1 MLHTLTG
8 AVAAT
13 GLEASTILAAI
24 RNGQITASQDLF
36 GEWHLED
43 DELQRLKSSIHK
55 ADIGEEGSP
64 RSTEPTLIKL
74 EAEAGAL
81 IKQTRPDLRR
91 HHCGPGDAPDGSDWS
106 RGSRQLVVG
115 RSPLRQGSII
125 LSEMAP
131 TSADDIWIDTRD
143 RLAASISR
151 TCAYHY
157 RSAVAGALLV
167 TLVIG
172 WVGGWNSHLLWR
184 LYAPLH
190 GSENPGMLNIPT
202 KPDGQLAQHATKMG
216 KVDSKRI
223 RFSHPTDSTQSI
235 SLGRK
240 SDTTG
245 DWVRPAS
252 PVPETRPT
260 TIEGWY
266 VREVVRGVATLV
278 GPDGLRKAAP
288 GDVVPGLGR
297 VNSIVLWGSRWIV
310 ATSRGLI
317 TTK

>member
-13 GLEASTILAAI
+13 SLEASTILAAI
-24 RNGQITASQDLF
+24 RKGQITANQDLF

-43 DELQRLKSSIHK
+43 DELQRLKS
-55 ADIGEEGSP
+55 GEDGSP
-64 RSTEPTLIKL
+64 SSAAPAPIKL
-74 EAEAGAL
+74 AGEARAL
-81 IKQTRPDLRR
+81 IQQTRPDLRG
-91 HHCGPGDAPDGSDWS
+91 HYCGSGDRPDGSVSS
-106 RGSRQLVVG
+106 RGSRQLVVVG
-115 RSPLRQGSII
+115 TSPLQQGSLIFA
-125 LSEMAP
+125 EMA
-131 TSADDIWIDTRD
+131 TSSDDDICLDARD
-143 RLAASISR
+143 RVAASISP
-151 TCAYHY
+151 TCEYHY
-157 RSAVAGALLV
+157 RSTAIAGALLV

-172 WVGGWNSHLLWR
+172 WVGGWSSHLLWQV
-184 LYAPLH
+184 YAPVH
-190 GSENPGMLNIPT
+190 GSENQGTLTIPA
-202 KPDGQLAQHATKMG
+202 KPDRQLAQHATKMG

-223 RFSHPTDSTQSI
+223 RFSHTTDSTQSI

-240 SDTTG
+240 SDTAS

-252 PVPETRPT
+252 PVPETRPS

-278 GPDGLRKAAP
+278 GPDGLRKAAL

-297 VNSIVLWGSRWIV
+297 VDSIVLWGSRWIV

-317 TTK
+317 TTE